1 MSTHTPLLTVG
12 LPVFN
17 GELYLAGAIECI
29 LSQSFR
35 DFDFIISDNAS
46 TDGTQDICQHY
57 AKRDRRIRYCRNSV
71 NLGGAKNSD
80 LILDMART
88 EFFATASHDDYFSLN
103 YLESCPATLQSSAN
117 AVLCCPA

>member
-46 TDGTQDICQHY
+46 TDGT
-57 AKRDRRIRYCRNSV
+57 
-71 NLGGAKNSD
+71 
-80 LILDMART
+80 
-88 EFFATASHDDYFSLN
+88 
-103 YLESCPATLQSSAN
+103 
-117 AVLCCPA
+117 